1 MKAFEVAV
9 PEQQYA
15 ALAAVIGERRYQDD
29 QYAGYD
35 TSVAGEEI
43 LLLAAYVDRAREQLI
58 SRAVSPRRI
67 QDTFRKIAAIAVRAL
82 EHGGAPQRI
91 GYGDAEIEVQV
102 SE

>member
-1 MKAFEVAV
+1 MKAFEVNV

-29 QYAGYD
+29 QYMGNPNP
-35 TSVAGEEI
+35 VAGEEI
-43 LLLAAYVDRAREQLI
+43 LLIEEYVHRARQQLV
-58 SRAVSPRRI
+58 SRAVSPARI
-67 QDTFRKIAAIAVRAL
+67 QATFRKIAAIAVRAL
-82 EHGGAPQRI
+82 ELGGAPRRI